1 MQRALG
7 DDEALVR
14 HTAVEGIAAETPE
27 ELVEL
32 LAPLLF
38 DSVRAVRIRTAAR
51 LGGVGRE
58 YFRAYQREALDK
70 ELAEYI
76 EAMRASLDF
85 AATGMN
91 LGNLY
96 ESQGNAETAKRYYRT
111 VEPYFSSLLST
122 IWQACS

>member
-1 MQRALG
+1 MQRALS

-27 ELVEL
+27 ALVEL

-58 YFRAYQREALDK
+58 YFKAYQREGLDK

-76 EAMRASLDF
+76 EAIELHWTLPPR
-85 AATGMN
+85 G
-91 LGNLY
+91 
-96 ESQGNAETAKRYYRT
+96 
-111 VEPYFSSLLST
+111 
-122 IWQACS
+122 